1 MVKRKC
7 PPLLPPYI
15 DELIFKAMKQL
26 LLACL
31 LIGGK
36 TYSQS
41 TYTIKQ
47 IDSIV
52 TTINNMPLAQRGA
65 MVEIGLIKNGT
76 FYYYDSTQNTLRKVV
91 QSFGSEEGSM
101 ELSFY
106 YAGNA
111 VQKFMFTSKD
121 GKKKPQSG
129 YIYYAGEKVLATNAK
144 DIDPKTNHW
153 RGQSFVEEFQKQ

>member
-1 MVKRKC
+1 
-7 PPLLPPYI
+7 
-15 DELIFKAMKQL
+15 MKKL
-26 LLACL
+26 LLAFIL
-31 LIGGK
+31 VGGK
-36 TYSQS
+36 AFSQS

-52 TTINNMPLAQRGA
+52 TAVDNMPLAQRGT
-65 MVEIGLIKNGT
+65 MVEVGPIKNGT

-106 YAGNA
+106 YAGNT

-129 YIYYAGEKVLATNAK
+129 FIYYAGEKVLATNAK

-153 RGQSFVEEFQKQ
+153 RGKSFVEEFQKQ